1 MRSDRNSA
9 GPPAASIAHRPKA
22 RRTGEADH
30 CPVSERGANGE
41 SLGQSGGASLSN
53 CRELRAEGESTRSL
67 GCNLSN
73 NTASC
78 QSGIVSQGTNA
89 NEASRRS
96 RARRGVSVPDSSTRR
111 VAGHVRSAHI
121 EYAVRARFLP
131 LQELGVQVVEFD
143 LEFLA
148 CSISEFGEG
157 CTIEAAC
164 VPAFIEDLFEA
175 PEAV

>member
-53 CRELRAEGESTRSL
+53 CRELRAEGESTRNL
-67 GCNLSN
+67 GCNFSN

-78 QSGIVSQGTNA
+78 QT
-89 NEASRRS
+89 ELYRREQM
-96 RARRGVSVPDSSTRR
+96 RTKRRGGLGLAGVSV
-111 VAGHVRSAHI
+111 
-121 EYAVRARFLP
+121 
-131 LQELGVQVVEFD
+131 
-143 LEFLA
+143 
-148 CSISEFGEG
+148 
-157 CTIEAAC
+157 
-164 VPAFIEDLFEA
+164 
-175 PEAV
+175 